1 MHHFDLDLYS
11 TEWVARHHKEVET
24 RFLGALTRL
33 PQFGPGID
41 AALQEYV
48 DGSLA
53 AAWPRGNNCWRF
65 SSKSERYFGPTKGA
79 EVQKAGKTPL
89 LAKRVMDPEM
99 RREKVQ
105 VQLIDKPELE
115 QVADESR
122 CHHRGGLTW
131 VSQNV
136 LCGHYSDETF
146 EPSINK

>member
-1 MHHFDLDLYS
+1 MNQFGLDLFHAA
-11 TEWVARHHKEVET
+11 EWVAQYHKEIEA
-24 RFLGALTRL
+24 RFLDARTRL
-33 PQFGPGID
+33 PSFGPEVD

-48 DGSLA
+48 DECLA
-53 AAWPRGNNCWRF
+53 VWLRGNDCWRF
-65 SSKSERYFGPTKGA
+65 ESERYFGPTKGA
-79 EVQKAGKTPL
+79 EVQKAGTTPL
-89 LAKRVMDPEM
+89 LAERVMDPEM